1 MTKAYHFGQLLS
13 APAPAP
19 APASRSPPFLPGPGC
34 GHSRPAACQTAQ
46 VRTESSRVVVA
57 TGYGGPEVLSLLEE
71 PTPVPGAQEVLVQV
85 RAAGVNPADY
95 KSVRGDFG
103 ADPARLPLRV
113 GSEAAGVVLDVGEE
127 AFGPAGPIAIG
138 DEVIA
143 FRAPGAY
150 ATALVVPASAVVPKP
165 QALPWEQAGGL
176 MLAGVTA
183 VHALRAVGLAAGET
197 VLVHGAAG
205 GVGHLAVQ
213 LAAGLGATVV
223 GTASAAKHELLR
235 ELGAIPVAYGP
246 GLVDRVRAAAPA
258 GVAAA
263 VAVDAVGSDEAVGA
277 SLELV
282 ADKARIAT
290 IAAYERGK
298 KTGIKILGG
307 FPGADRGTEI
317 REAARLE
324 LVEAAGAGR
333 LRVLVAATYRLEDA
347 AEALREVMAGH
358 VTGKVVLL
366 P

>member
-1 MTKAYHFGQLLS
+1 M
-13 APAPAP
+13 
-19 APASRSPPFLPGPGC
+19 RI
-34 GHSRPAACQTAQ
+34 
-46 VRTESSRVVVA
+46 ESSRVVVA

-165 QALPWEQAGGL
+165 GALPWEQAGGL

-183 VHALRAVGLAAGET
+183 VHALRAVGLTAGET

-223 GTASAAKHELLR
+223 GTASAGKHELLR
-235 ELGAIPVAYGP
+235 ELGAIPVAYGL

-258 GVAAA
+258 GVTA
-263 VAVDAVGSDEAVGA
+263 AVDAVGSDEAVGA

-298 KTGIKILGG
+298 EAGIKILGG

-324 LVEAAGAGR
+324 LVEAAGAGK

>member
-1 MTKAYHFGQLLS
+1 
-13 APAPAP
+13 
-19 APASRSPPFLPGPGC
+19 
-34 GHSRPAACQTAQ
+34 
-46 VRTESSRVVVA
+46 VRIESSRVVVA

-165 QALPWEQAGGL
+165 GALPWEQAGGL

-183 VHALRAVGLAAGET
+183 VHALRAVGLTAGET

-223 GTASAAKHELLR
+223 GTASAGKHELLR

-263 VAVDAVGSDEAVGA
+263 VDAVGSDEAVEA